1 MKKIIV
7 LKDGRGYKK
16 GEIAVVNPNE
26 AHSLIDG
33 GFAKLYFGKKTKPVY
48 ENKMMTSRRP
58 KWRS

>member
-16 GEIAVVNPNE
+16 GEIIEVNPNE

-33 GFAKLYFGKKTKPVY
+33 GFAKLYASKKTKPAY
-48 ENKMMTSRRP
+48 EDKMMKSRRS
-58 KWRS
+58 KWL